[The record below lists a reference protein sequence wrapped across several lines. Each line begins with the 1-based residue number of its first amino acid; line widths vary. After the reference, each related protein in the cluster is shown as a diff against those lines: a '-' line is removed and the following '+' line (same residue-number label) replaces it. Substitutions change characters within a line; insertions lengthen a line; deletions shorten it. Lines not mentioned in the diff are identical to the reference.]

1 MIGRRDYVEI
11 VGAVSR
17 RIAAEKYIGTVELE
31 TVEKSVEDLRRNQVP
46 GNKHVRS
53 LERPRIQHLLSLAN
67 AMGNRIREREREMT
81 SKQKVVESLGIF
93 ICRFGGERILKSGE
107 M

>member
-67 AMGNRIREREREMT
+67 AMGNRIRERERE
-81 SKQKVVESLGIF
+81 
-93 ICRFGGERILKSGE
+93 RERDD
-107 M
+107 

>member
-1 MIGRRDYVEI
+1 VEI

-46 GNKHVRS
+46 GNEHVRS
-53 LERPRIQHLLSLAN
+53 LERPRIQHLLLSLAN
-67 AMGNRIREREREMT
+67 AMGNRMREREREMT
-81 SKQKVVESLGIF
+81 SKQKVVESLGILF
-93 ICRFGGERILKSGE
+93 VFLEGREF
-107 M
+107 

>member
-1 MIGRRDYVEI
+1 LKGLVFNIFY
-11 VGAVSR
+11 
-17 RIAAEKYIGTVELE
+17 
-31 TVEKSVEDLRRNQVP
+31 
-46 GNKHVRS
+46 
-53 LERPRIQHLLSLAN
+53 LLQMLWVTASE
-67 AMGNRIREREREMT
+67 REREREMT